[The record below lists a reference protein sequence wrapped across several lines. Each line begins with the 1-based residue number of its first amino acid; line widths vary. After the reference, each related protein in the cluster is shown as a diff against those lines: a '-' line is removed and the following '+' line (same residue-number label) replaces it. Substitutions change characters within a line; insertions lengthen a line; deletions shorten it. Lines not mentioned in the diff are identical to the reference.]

1 MGGAGATRRAT
12 GRSSRCP
19 RGSLLALELPSG
31 GDDVI
36 RGGPGRDA
44 MDGGSGKD
52 KLYGEEDRDALHTR
66 DGTSG
71 NDLANGGAGGDV
83 CTTDRG
89 DRRVSC

>member
-1 MGGAGATRRAT
+1 
-12 GRSSRCP
+12 
-19 RGSLLALELPSG
+19 
-31 GDDVI
+31 
-36 RGGPGRDA
+36 

-89 DRRVSC
+89 GRRVSC